1 MRPHRWL
8 SGRSI
13 RRALLIAGL
22 FLGIAGSAQAQSPRP
37 LPATLP
43 LRFESWQAA
52 GPLSRLGKPAD
63 GQFVATSRN
72 RRHQALLGGVIGAAA
87 GVVSCTAVSTLTN
100 DSADGGL
107 SFCPLDSYLLIGGAG
122 LVLGAVIGW
131 VI

>member
-1 MRPHRWL
+1 M
-8 SGRSI
+8 RSI
-13 RRALLIAGL
+13 CRALLIADL

-37 LPATLP
+37 LLAAL
-43 LRFESWQAA
+43 LSQFESWQAA
-52 GPLSRLGKPAD
+52 GPLSRIGKPAN

-72 RRHQALLGGVIGAAA
+72 RKHQALFGGVIGAAA
-87 GVVSCTAVSTLTN
+87 GVVFCTAVSTLTD

-122 LVLGAVIGW
+122 FVLGAAIGW